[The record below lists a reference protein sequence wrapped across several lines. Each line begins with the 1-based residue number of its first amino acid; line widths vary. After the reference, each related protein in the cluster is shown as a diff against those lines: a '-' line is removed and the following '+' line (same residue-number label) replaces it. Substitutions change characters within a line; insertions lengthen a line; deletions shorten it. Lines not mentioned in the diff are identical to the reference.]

1 MQHIKYFLC
10 LQMTREAAQSSKW
23 WMTPRLIVRICFSL
37 LVMTSKSS
45 SKKHHYLPNQVI
57 DRNQTAATTLPL
69 IPLELFTQMESHQFD
84 SSFAF
89 QFASSETLTF
99 FLHVK
104 HYRTTK
110 KCLQFNQCLVCRF
123 GKETSS
129 FVDMKWRQLS
139 DLWFRM
145 LANTDDM
152 VLSTLQ
158 KWQTLQSRFWK
169 KKKKGCELELLPAR
183 FVPTEP
189 GMFSIPSGSN
199 KFHFLK
205 AVPDLRSFSL
215 SNSAGRACV
224 LKAWEWWRLR
234 RLNTMATFPP
244 LRIQQPL
251 QKKIKNTGS
260 IHLQVFSPLGVFQHL
275 LLRVTQGLRKTSSVS
290 NCGSGFFI
298 WPSGNKWKKKSK
310 YTQPCNRNSALTTIK
325 MMLDGQ
331 WRHLNKL

>member
-1 MQHIKYFLC
+1 MQIWK
-10 LQMTREAAQSSKW
+10 
-23 WMTPRLIVRICFSL
+23 
-37 LVMTSKSS
+37 
-45 SKKHHYLPNQVI
+45 
-57 DRNQTAATTLPL
+57 RN
-69 IPLELFTQMESHQFD
+69 
-84 SSFAF
+84 
-89 QFASSETLTF
+89 
-99 FLHVK
+99 
-104 HYRTTK
+104 
-110 KCLQFNQCLVCRF
+110 LQFCWYEVKATIWLVIPHVGQHRWH
-123 GKETSS
+123 GSEHVAKMANSS
-129 FVDMKWRQLS
+129 V
-139 DLWFRM
+139 
-145 LANTDDM
+145 
-152 VLSTLQ
+152 TL
-158 KWQTLQSRFWK
+158 LK

-298 WPSGNKWKKKSK
+298 WPSGNKWKKK
-310 YTQPCNRNSALTTIK
+310 N
-325 MMLDGQ
+325 
-331 WRHLNKL
+331 LNTHSRVIGIVL